1 MPDLLKSLAG
11 GSDNE
16 ACQPLPPPPPITGRE
31 GQDCPW
37 DGGIGRGGARRQSNR
52 ALGAIIGL
60 ERH

>member
-16 ACQPLPPPPPITGRE
+16 ACQPPPPPITGRVRIVL
-31 GQDCPW
+31 GMAA
-37 DGGIGRGGARRQSNR
+37 GRGGARRQSNR

-60 ERH
+60 ERQ